1 MSRVMLCQTQSHSTW
16 RIGYSARGT
25 KTDGNIESHAGT
37 KKEPL
42 VRWMA
47 MPNVVTKESPDMQQM
62 GYSLRTT
69 KIDSDAEGRAG
80 QVLARSG

>member
-1 MSRVMLCQTQSHSTW
+1 M
-16 RIGYSARGT
+16 GYSLRAT
-25 KTDGNIESHAGT
+25 KTDDNAESRVGM

-62 GYSLRTT
+62 GYSLRTA
-69 KIDSDAEGRAG
+69 KIHSDAEGRAG